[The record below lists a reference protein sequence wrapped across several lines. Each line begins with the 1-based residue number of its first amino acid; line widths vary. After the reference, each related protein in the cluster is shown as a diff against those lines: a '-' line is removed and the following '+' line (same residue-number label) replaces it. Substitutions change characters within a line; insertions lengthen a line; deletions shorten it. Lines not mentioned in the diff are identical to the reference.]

1 MATRSRTLLFLQ
13 YRNSFAR
20 TGTRRPTRPLGV
32 DTSERAGL
40 IANEVDQSTEV
51 VVELSVLPP
60 KWIDIVDEVD
70 EDVDRIKARL
80 TELEAL
86 HKKHLL
92 PGFDDR
98 LGEEQSIERL
108 TTNITDMFRE
118 CERKVKR
125 IANESQYA
133 PATSKQ
139 NQVLARN
146 IQTSLATKMQDL
158 SSAFRKTQSNYL
170 QKLRGREVRNK
181 DAFAMESGPSD
192 SQEDDLDAVFT
203 DAQLQIVQNNERAI
217 TEREK
222 EINEIVKSMLGVADI
237 FRELHTMVI
246 DQGTVLDRIDYNIEQ
261 VNVHMED
268 AHKQLLQGAKYQDRS
283 KAKLCIILLGIVV
296 FLLFLILVFKRRS
309 T

>member
-13 YRNSFAR
+13 YRNSYSR
-20 TGTRRPTRPLGV
+20 TASRRPTRPLGV

-40 IANEVDQSTEV
+40 IANEVDQNAGEV

-60 KWIDIVDEVD
+60 KWIDVVDEVD
-70 EDVDRIKARL
+70 EEIDRIKARL

-98 LGEEQSIERL
+98 RGDEQSMERL
-108 TTNITDMFRE
+108 TNNIADMFRE

-125 IANESQYA
+125 IADESQYGRS
-133 PATSKQ
+133 TSTSTQ
-139 NQVLARN
+139 NQALARN
-146 IQTSLATKMQDL
+146 IQVSLATKLQDL
-158 SSAFRKTQSNYL
+158 SSAFRKSQSSYV
-170 QKLRGREVRNK
+170 QKLQGREARAK
-181 DAFAMESGPSD
+181 DPFAMEANQPVD
-192 SQEDDLDAVFT
+192 DDDLDSVFT
-203 DAQLQIVQNNERAI
+203 DAQMQVVQSNERAI
-217 TEREK
+217 SQREK
-222 EINEIVKSMLGVADI
+222 EIQDIANAMMNVADI

-261 VNVHMED
+261 TNIHMQD
-268 AHKQLLQGAKYQDRS
+268 AHRELTKVEYQPQLFGVLP
-283 KAKLCIILLGIVV
+283 II
-296 FLLFLILVFKRRS
+296 

>member
-13 YRNSFAR
+13 YRNSYSR
-20 TGTRRPTRPLGV
+20 TASRRPTRPLGV

-40 IANEVDQSTEV
+40 IANEVDQNAGEV

-60 KWIDIVDEVD
+60 KWIDVVDEVD
-70 EDVDRIKARL
+70 EEIDRIKARL

-98 LGEEQSIERL
+98 RGDEQSMERL
-108 TTNITDMFRE
+108 TNNIADMFRE

-125 IANESQYA
+125 IADESQYGRS
-133 PATSKQ
+133 TSTSTQ
-139 NQVLARN
+139 NQALARN
-146 IQTSLATKMQDL
+146 IQVSLATKLQDL
-158 SSAFRKTQSNYL
+158 SSAFRKSQSSYVQMLIACKEL
-170 QKLRGREVRNK
+170 QGRETRAK
-181 DAFAMESGPSD
+181 DPFAMEANQPVD
-192 SQEDDLDAVFT
+192 DDDLDSVFT
-203 DAQLQIVQNNERAI
+203 DAQMQVVQNNERAI
-217 TEREK
+217 SQREK
-222 EINEIVKSMLGVADI
+222 EIQDIANAMMNVADI

-261 VNVHMED
+261 TNIHMQD
-268 AHKQLLQGAKYQDRS
+268 AHRELTKVEYQPELLIA
-283 KAKLCIILLGIVV
+283 LPMI
-296 FLLFLILVFKRRS
+296 